1 MDKET
6 RVMHRFLV
14 RGLCVMLLA
23 GAGGASARADF
34 PTQPIRL
41 MVGYEA
47 GGSVDIVARVYAQR
61 LGALLGQSVI
71 VDNRGGASGMIA
83 ARVVAK
89 AVPNGYT
96 LYFVASPT
104 VTITPALQ
112 KTGYDPIKDFQAIA
126 SVVNYTNVM
135 LVNSGSPYKTVA
147 DVVKQAREQPG
158 SVTYGSAG
166 VGSSNHLSG
175 ELLADKAGVKLTH
188 VPYKGNAPAMVD
200 LMADRITLL
209 FDLNTT
215 AINQIK
221 GGKMRALAVTSA
233 ERNPMFPEVPTMIET
248 GYKDFEFSGW
258 LGVLGPAGMSKL
270 VVQTL
275 ATATQKILADPAFRA
290 EMAASGYSISES
302 TPDALLTRMARE
314 GKMFR
319 DLAQRANLR
328 QE

>member
-1 MDKET
+1 MY
-6 RVMHRFLV
+6 RFLV
-14 RGLCVMLLA
+14 RGLCVMLCA
-23 GAGGASARADF
+23 GAGSAPVAGADF

-41 MVGYEA
+41 MVGYA
-47 GGSVDIVARVYAQR
+47 PGGSVDIVARVYAQR
-61 LGALLGQSVI
+61 LGTILGQSV
-71 VDNRGGASGMIA
+71 VVENRGGASGTIA
-83 ARVVAK
+83 AQAVVK
-89 AVPNGYT
+89 AAPDGYT

-112 KTGYDPIKDFQAIA
+112 KTAYDPIKDFQAIA
-126 SVVNYTNVM
+126 SVAIYTNVL
-135 LVNSGSPYKTVA
+135 LVNSGSPHKTVA
-147 DVVKQAREQPG
+147 DVVKQARDQPG

-166 VGSSNHLSG
+166 VGASNHLSG

-188 VPYKGNAPAMVD
+188 VPYKGNAPAMTD
-200 LMADRITLL
+200 LMAGRITLL

-215 AINQIK
+215 AINQTK
-221 GGKMRALAVTSA
+221 AGKVRALAVTSA
-233 ERNPMFPEVPTMIET
+233 ERNPMFPEVPTMIES
-248 GYKDFEFSGW
+248 GYKDFEFNGW

-290 EMAASGYSISES
+290 EMAASGYSILES
-302 TPDALLTRMARE
+302 TPDALLARMARE
-314 GKMFR
+314 GKMFT